1 MENDIYFE
9 GVYISYQTIS
19 LFEEMYENKK
29 QEIMNDLKK
38 KHNSNSNNNSNIYG
52 RELSENT
59 RNSKTEY
66 NHTTTRE

>member
-38 KHNSNSNNNSNIYG
+38 K
-52 RELSENT
+52 RLTETFENLIDQILRSFVDT
-59 RNSKTEY
+59 PFVPL
-66 NHTTTRE
+66 